1 MRHALRVEPATG
13 AYTPPL
19 YVNELWSLR
28 SGMPRLNAS
37 TGSLNLTVSL
47 APTSLVKWQ
56 LGMQMTQS
64 LEMQAQTAS
73 RDAAEMRTQMRA
85 QMHSGDVALG

>member
-37 TGSLNLTVSL
+37 TGSLNLTVSV

-64 LEMQAQTAS
+64 LEMQASHAS
-73 RDAAEMRTQMRA
+73 RDAAEMRA
-85 QMHSGDVALG
+85 QMHSGDAALG